1 MMYGVNFEAPD
12 NVMDKDFLLEIGKAK
27 VEKEGKDVTIT
38 AFAKMVG
45 FSL

>member
-27 VEKEGKDVTIT
+27 VER
-38 AFAKMVG
+38 
-45 FSL
+45 